1 MRTRLVALAGCAALV
16 APVALG
22 TVGTANAAPAENPP
36 VRLVGG
42 VTSPV
47 YDYPTAIRETVWV
60 TTPDLDGDG
69 APERV
74 AADII
79 RPRELDGTARVPVI
93 MDASPYYLSLGRGN
107 ESEFKE
113 YDAQGIPIKFP
124 LYYDNYF
131 VPRGYA
137 FVAVDMAGTA
147 RSTGCSDEGGRSDVE
162 SVKAVIEWLDGKGVA
177 HDASGQVVDADW
189 SNGKT
194 GMIGKSYDGT
204 LANGVAAAGVDG
216 LRTIVPISAISSW
229 YDYNRWQGAVKSF
242 NYPSGLSRTIAR
254 NRTIATDCSPRLS
267 WMDANDGDETGAYTD
282 FWAERDYREGTYY
295 DASKVKASVFIVH
308 GLQDN
313 NVKTMNASKW
323 WQDLGRQGVTRKM
336 WLTRLGHVDPFDS
349 DREAWVS
356 TLHRWF
362 DHELMG
368 VRNGITREPAVR
380 VETAPTHWVTS
391 RWWPT
396 PAAWTARLNFHS
408 DGTMMRGLKDRSTA
422 SYVNDWRLSENTA
435 VQLGDN
441 PNRLLFLTGST
452 KREVRVS
459 GTPTVD
465 LDVTHGS
472 PVGQVS
478 VMLVDYGQMD
488 RVSASG
494 DGAETL
500 STESCWGP
508 ASADD
513 DACYLDVARRIGSTN
528 LQVLAR
534 GWARLD
540 GAGRQKVTVELA
552 ANDVLVP
559 AGHQLGVVISGS
571 RNGVV
576 AVDTA
581 ATTYT
586 IGLRGSRLNLP
597 VAGVLTGFG
606 PGRMTVKDTQ
616 NLRPGTLANLN
627 ATRWPGN

>member
-22 TVGTANAAPAENPP
+22 TVGTASAAPAQNPP

-47 YDYPTAIRETVWV
+47 YDYASAIRETVWV
-60 TTPDLDGDG
+60 STPDLDGDG

-74 AADII
+74 AVDII

-107 ESEFKE
+107 ESEFKQ
-113 YDAQGIPIKFP
+113 YDAQGNPVKFP

-137 FVAVDMAGTA
+137 FVAVDMAGTG

-162 SVKAVIEWLDGKGVA
+162 SVKAVIEWLDGKGIA
-177 HDASGQVVDADW
+177 HDAAGRVVQATW
-189 SNGKT
+189 SNGRT

-204 LANGVAAAGVDG
+204 LANGVAATGVDG

-242 NYPSGLSRTIAR
+242 NYPSSLSRTIAR
-254 NRTIATDCSPRLS
+254 NRTVPTDCSARLS

-282 FWAERDYREGTYY
+282 FWAERDYRDGTYY

-323 WQDLGRQGVTRKM
+323 WRELGRQGVARKM

-349 DREAWVS
+349 DRAAWVD

-368 VRNGITREPAVR
+368 IRNGIMLEPAVR
-380 VETAPTHWVTS
+380 VETAPEHWVTS
-391 RWWPT
+391 RLWPA
-396 PAAWTARLNFHS
+396 PAAWTAPLNFRA
-408 DGTMMRGLKDRSTA
+408 DGTMTLGLKDRSTA
-422 SYVNDWRLSENTA
+422 SYVNDWRLGENAA

-465 LDVTHGS
+465 LDVTHDS

-488 RVSASG
+488 RVSATG
-494 DGAETL
+494 DGAQTL
-500 STESCWGP
+500 STQSCWGP
-508 ASADD
+508 ASPDD

-540 GAGRQKVTVELA
+540 GAGRQQVTVELA

-559 AGHQLGVVISGS
+559 AGHQLGVVVSGS

-586 IGLRGSRLNLP
+586 LHLSGSRLNLP

-606 PGRMTVKDTQ
+606 PGRITVKDTQ
-616 NLRPGTLANLN
+616 NLRPGTLADLD